1 MKFAWAYVSIGDKI
15 NELPGRMRA
24 SFPEI
29 TDELFWAMYATAS
42 QFSLLHVTGF
52 YNVYQTMHYIRRN
65 KLPGDLVECGCF
77 LGGVGI
83 FMALLREHLGMTD
96 RTIWLL
102 DTFEGFPHG
111 EADRLIGQDAPI
123 NAVRFENF
131 LGDVKDNFAH
141 CLVNSD
147 NIRCVEG
154 PVEATLPTL
163 DVRAIALLRL
173 DTDFY
178 VSTKAEL
185 EHLYPKLVRG
195 GALIIDDYGIF
206 QGARQA
212 TDEFLAG
219 LESPPLLNR
228 IDNGIWAGVK
238 P

>member
-1 MKFAWAYVSIGDKI
+1 MKYSWAYLSVGDKI

-29 TDELFWAMYATAS
+29 TDELFWTLYATAS
-42 QFSLLHVTGF
+42 RFSLLHVTGF
-52 YNVYQTMHYIRRN
+52 YNVYQTMRYIQRS

-83 FMALLREHLGMTD
+83 FMALLRAHLDMTD

-102 DTFEGFPHG
+102 DTFEGFPRG
-111 EADRLIGQDAPI
+111 EVDSLIGQDAPVD
-123 NAVRFENF
+123 AVQFENF
-131 LGDVKDNFAH
+131 LGHVKDNFAH
-141 CLVNSD
+141 CQADCD
-147 NIRCVEG
+147 NIRFVEG
-154 PVEATLPTL
+154 PVEATLPAL
-163 DVRAIALLRL
+163 DIRAIALLRL

-185 EHLYPKLVRG
+185 EQLYRKLVRG

-212 TDEFLAG
+212 TDEFIAG

-228 IDNGIWAGVK
+228 IDHGVWAGVK

>member
-1 MKFAWAYVSIGDKI
+1 MKFSWAYLSIGDKI

-29 TDELFWAMYATAS
+29 TDELFWSLYATAS
-42 QFSLLHVTGF
+42 PFSLLHVTGF
-52 YNVYQTMHYIRRN
+52 YNVYQTMLYIQRS

-83 FMALLREHLGMTD
+83 FMALLCEQLGMAD

-102 DTFEGFPHG
+102 DTFEGFPLG
-111 EADRLIGQDAPI
+111 GVDSLIGQEAPI
-123 NAVRFENF
+123 DAVQFENF
-131 LGDVKDNFAH
+131 LAEVKDNFAY
-141 CLVNSD
+141 CLADCD
-147 NIRCVEG
+147 NIRFVEG
-154 PVEATLPTL
+154 PVEATLPSL
-163 DVRAIALLRL
+163 DIRAIALLRL

-185 EHLYPKLVRG
+185 EHLYRKLVRG
-195 GALIIDDYGIF
+195 GALVIDDYGIF
-206 QGARQA
+206 KGARQA

-228 IDNGIWAGVK
+228 IDHGVWAGVK